1 MRTQD
6 VIWLVFVVVLVALW
20 LLLTFPSEI
29 SAFLALLA
37 H

>member
-6 VIWLVFVVVLVALW
+6 VIWLVFIAVVVALW
-20 LLLTFPSEI
+20 LVLTFTSEI
-29 SAFLALLA
+29 SAFLALLP